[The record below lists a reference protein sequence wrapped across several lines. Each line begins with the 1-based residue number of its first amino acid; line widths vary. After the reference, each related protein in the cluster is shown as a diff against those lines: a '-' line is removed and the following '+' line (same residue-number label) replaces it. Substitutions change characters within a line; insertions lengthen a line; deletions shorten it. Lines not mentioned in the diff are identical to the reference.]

1 MCISPQVWVYHI
13 FIFIC
18 IFIYI
23 YILNV
28 VGWWFDVFGSGWI
41 RWHHA
46 SSSSSGI
53 FFCEDDLLLG
63 KFGSTMCYDAFN
75 FMANLFQA
83 KSPPSWDG
91 KWFPKIKTR
100 NIKTHPSRSSW
111 WDENLACFLSE
122 EAFPGYNVVRTCYTN
137 NKTLLNRLYMGI
149 AIWDLHPLTTVFLGP
164 L

>member
-13 FIFIC
+13 FIY
-18 IFIYI
+18 IYI
-23 YILNV
+23 YICILDV

-46 SSSSSGI
+46 SSSSSGN

-63 KFGSTMCYDAFN
+63 KFGSTICYDAFN

-83 KSPPSWDG
+83 KSPPSCYG
-91 KWFPKIKTR
+91 KWFPK
-100 NIKTHPSRSSW
+100 IKTHPSRSSW
-111 WDENLACFLSE
+111 WDENLACFFLIFESE
-122 EAFPGYNVVRTCYTN
+122 EAFPGYNVVITCYTKN
-137 NKTLLNRLYMGI
+137 RTLLNRLYMGI